1 MPRIQDVEQT
11 MRVLK
16 VFAFLAV
23 FVLAFL
29 FSPLLGFLAQSYLLD
44 QTSQNM
50 LLSGIV
56 QFGTQLLVSILVS
69 TPVYLM
75 LWGKQNKRSE

>member
-1 MPRIQDVEQT
+1 

-44 QTSQNM
+44 PTTSQNM
-50 LLSGIV
+50 FLSGIV

-75 LWGKQNKRSE
+75 LWGKPNKRSE

>member
-1 MPRIQDVEQT
+1 

-75 LWGKQNKRSE
+75 LWGKPNKRSE